1 MIDINTG
8 LPIESKYNEAPN
20 HGCVLIDGI
29 DISKVELRRLRSSIA
44 IIPQDPMYNNNIFF
58 FFFTNRFNFLLLV

>member
-8 LPIESKYNEAPN
+8 IPVENKYNEDPN

-29 DISKVELRRLRSSIA
+29 DISKVELRRVRSSIA
-44 IIPQDPMYNNNIFF
+44 IIPQDPTYALYVVFIFTVIVIIF
-58 FFFTNRFNFLLLV
+58 